1 MLSLLDLSIL
11 ASARDGEKGRR
22 FSAKDD
28 FPPPAPYVDYAVR
41 HIHLRAYGFC
51 IILILYIKMRVDDDG
66 LLR

>member
-11 ASARDGEKGRR
+11 AIARDGEKERR

-41 HIHLRAYGFC
+41 HIHRRAYGFC
-51 IILILYIKMRVDDDG
+51 IILILYIKLRVDDDG